1 MSHSATVASI
11 SRYVYLTISKA
22 AGLPRRRSQELI
34 YTCALLKCNCKGT
47 LCPSLQI
54 RVGMLSHGPHT
65 AGTSNLPCQKEIHS
79 SSTATPKA
87 SPGRATPNK
96 KVCTY
101 WCVSFSSS
109 FHAQGK
115 CQAQSQDGTGF
126 LSACCFTRFRY
137 STFCW
142 VNIINASACA
152 GLLGFGSSKR
162 SCAEDGRKFSAGFP
176 SRLVN
181 IRANADSCD
190 LCHPHP
196 HEKSGGHLNACQDVL
211 DCNRGP
217 PAFILWIEVSSDTN
231 AFS

>member
-1 MSHSATVASI
+1 
-11 SRYVYLTISKA
+11 
-22 AGLPRRRSQELI
+22 
-34 YTCALLKCNCKGT
+34 
-47 LCPSLQI
+47 
-54 RVGMLSHGPHT
+54 MLSHGPHT
-65 AGTSNLPCQKEIHS
+65 QAPRFCPVRRGAIHPAQQHQKQPQAEPPP
-79 SSTATPKA
+79 TKRCALA
-87 SPGRATPNK
+87 DLL
-96 KVCTY
+96 
-101 WCVSFSSS
+101 VSFSSN
-109 FHAQGK
+109 FHAQEK
-115 CQAQSQDGTGF
+115 RQAQSQDGTGF

-142 VNIINASACA
+142 VNIMNASACA

-181 IRANADSCD
+181 TRANADSCD

-217 PAFILWIEVSSDTN
+217 PAFILSIEVSSDTN
-231 AFS
+231 AFP